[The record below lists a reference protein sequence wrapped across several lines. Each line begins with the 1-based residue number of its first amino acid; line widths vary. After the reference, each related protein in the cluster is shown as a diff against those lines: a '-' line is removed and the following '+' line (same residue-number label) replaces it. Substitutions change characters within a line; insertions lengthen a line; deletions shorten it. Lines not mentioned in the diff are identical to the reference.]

1 MFQFGSSCFFV
12 FHFLRAD
19 SIVCLLAKLQLPNYP
34 AYLPR
39 RYSALMP
46 PNWLIETASN
56 KPFNLRM
63 TTRIFVHLARTWFS
77 QCLFHLFLPLAF
89 ISKGFQI
96 PEFLR
101 MWRFQDKKSRRSHFF
116 FLQRPCSPFS
126 NSPKFW
132 TFLYLPFLRWLQKM
146 PGPHTRIHIYYIYTI
161 YIYYI
166 YILYIYTIYIYT
178 LYIYYIYPPF
188 YMYIYIYYIY
198 TYIYTYH

>member
-1 MFQFGSSCFFV
+1 MCVCMCVFTYEHKICFNFFLAVFFV

-101 MWRFQDKKSRRSHFF
+101 MWRFQDKKSRRSHSFF
-116 FLQRPCSPFS
+116 SSASMQSFQQFS
-126 NSPKFW
+126 QILDIFISAIFAAATKNAR
-132 TFLYLPFLRWLQKM
+132 TT
-146 PGPHTRIHIYYIYTI
+146 HTHT
-161 YIYYI
+161 
-166 YILYIYTIYIYT
+166 YIL
-178 LYIYYIYPPF
+178 
-188 YMYIYIYYIY
+188 
-198 TYIYTYH
+198 